1 MRTSIPTLVLAIC
14 ITGCASTSQVVPVG
28 NGVYEIAGSS
38 ATALSSAG
46 AQRVRLIEKANEY
59 CRQLGKT
66 VSVVDASGKDG
77 QVGSYASV
85 SGNAYGPRSGASMY
99 GSAVTPGQR
108 ATADVLFRCTS
119 STSGPA
125 IPETQPQPQ
134 PQRQS
139 QTSALPRSYYE
150 RVNSLQ
156 EKLLSGDIT
165 ASKGIVVEHVSP
177 TFVPIPETNTA
188 ALEGHETWWIDKSKR
203 WFIHIQNVTSFNLAA
218 IEFSLNS
225 GTCAK
230 PTSSVRR
237 TIIQLEHPIG
247 PTSEAVLNFTGPITD
262 HVAGEVQCGI
272 ISAAWRTP
280 GNGV

>member
-1 MRTSIPTLVLAIC
+1 MRTSIPTLVFAIC

-46 AQRVRLIEKANEY
+46 AQRVRLIEKASEY

-66 VSVVDASGKDG
+66 VSVVDASGEDG

-119 STSGPA
+119 SASRPA
-125 IPETQPQPQ
+125 IPETQIQ
-134 PQRQS
+134 PQRQP
-139 QTSALPRSYYE
+139 QTSVLPRSYYE

-165 ASKGIVVEHVSP
+165 ASKGIVVGQVSP
-177 TFVPIPETNTA
+177 MFVPIPKTSA
-188 ALEGHETWWIDKSKR
+188 DALEGHETWWVDKSKR
-203 WFIHIQNVTSFNLAA
+203 WFIHLQNVTSFNLGA
-218 IEFSLNS
+218 IEFSLSS

-230 PTSSVRR
+230 PTSPVRK

-247 PTSEAVLNFTGPITD
+247 TTSEAVINFAGPIAD
-262 HVAGEVQCGI
+262 HVASEVQCGI
-272 ISAAWRTP
+272 ISAAWGTP
-280 GNGV
+280 SKGV